1 MVKFGDLPFEH
12 PPLIPLFI
20 FLLPAVTIA
29 PRYCLYRWN
38 YKGGRG
44 FRDLWLPV
52 TAIYLASVL
61 VLSPLG
67 WVFYRYWGLP
77 PAFAKNEIG
86 ILVEEVSSQTDRE
99 QQIAYQNSLRDRI
112 RKSDELRSFVK
123 VRLIQR
129 PLPPD
134 SEAQQIE
141 ALRIGHWLGA
151 SYVLRPYVVEGTQEP
166 WLTVVDS
173 GSELFKPESRIGGKF
188 QKLADLDQLPLPK
201 DVVLLT
207 ETSLAFAL
215 RKRGNYSNAAR
226 ILGEVLNSPTLPE
239 AAPSRWALHNERG
252 IDLLGLAETT
262 EAIAEFKE
270 AIPLKPD
277 FAEAHNNL
285 GATLSDK
292 GQYDAAIAEYQE
304 TIQLKPDFAEAH
316 NNLGAALGGKGQY
329 DAAIAEYKETI
340 RRKPDFAAA
349 HNNLGAALG
358 GKGQYDAAIAEY
370 KETIRLE
377 PDLAEAHN
385 NLGATLSDKGQY
397 GAAIAEY
404 KEAIRLKPDLAKAHN
419 NLGLALNE
427 KGQYDAAVTEYKDA
441 IRLKPEL
448 AEAHNNLGAALGGK
462 GQYDA
467 AIAEDREAI
476 RLKPDLAVAHYNL
489 GVALKRS
496 GKSAQASREFKEAHR
511 LDPKIT
517 PPH

>member
-1 MVKFGDLPFEH
+1 MDKLVDLLVKFGDLPFEH

-86 ILVEEVSSQTDRE
+86 ILVAEVSSQTDRE

-292 GQYDAAIAEYQE
+292 GQY
-304 TIQLKPDFAEAH
+304 
-316 NNLGAALGGKGQY
+316 
-329 DAAIAEYKETI
+329 
-340 RRKPDFAAA
+340 
-349 HNNLGAALG
+349 
-358 GKGQYDAAIAEY
+358 
-370 KETIRLE
+370 
-377 PDLAEAHN
+377 
-385 NLGATLSDKGQY
+385 